1 MKKESKNRIPEGLAP
16 QCEFKASEKVMRNVM
31 DAAWKEVA
39 GTASAGTCRHGRK
52 PLRKRLY
59 VYIASAAAAVVAVAL
74 IGYSLLNVP
83 AVAIAAG
90 KVLLAATENREEGV
104 VRYEIAVR
112 VSAEESSFASVDP
125 CEDFVKHEMTVDL
138 SSGRWI
144 VEKPV
149 RTAVFDGQYTW
160 SWEYGGKYLLRW
172 DGELPGVIEAFV
184 LLTDPYAL
192 LLREKEQVEENP
204 LVSCDME
211 ADGDT
216 ITLTVKVPAMV
227 GKRDYMHNTSFVDT
241 DTRRVYKFE
250 KSSGKLVYLRV
261 EGKYGRNYVAIA
273 ELNSIEYGTDPATV
287 DFNHPEELI
296 LRDMMNP
303 GSPTFVGISPEEAA
317 VRMLK
322 ALEVQDGKVL
332 DEACPYGFSQNILDL
347 YSGSVLL
354 KQKKHR
360 KSLGYAG
367 VFVPCKVRL
376 NDGKETWIRLAIR
389 NDNPMQAWIFD
400 GGL

>member
-1 MKKESKNRIPEGLAP
+1 MKKESKNRIPEELTP
-16 QCEFKASEKVMRNVM
+16 RCEFKASEKVMRNVM
-31 DAAWKEVA
+31 AAARKEVA
-39 GTASAGTCRHGRK
+39 GTSFAGKDERGRNF
-52 PLRKRLY
+52 LHRRMY
-59 VYIASAAAAVVAVAL
+59 VYFASAAAAVVVVAL

-90 KVLLAATENREEGV
+90 KVFLAAIESREEGV
-104 VRYEIAVR
+104 VRYEIAVKVR
-112 VSAEESSFASVDP
+112 AKESSFAAVDHRD
-125 CEDFVKHEMTVDL
+125 DFVKHKMTVDL

-144 VEKPV
+144 VEKPI

-172 DGELPGVIEAFV
+172 DGEQPGVIEAFA

-192 LLREKEQVEENP
+192 LAREKKQVEENP
-204 LVSCDME
+204 FVSCDME
-211 ADGDT
+211 TSGDT

-227 GKRDYMHNTSFVDT
+227 GRRDYMRNTSFVDT

-261 EGKYGRNYVAIA
+261 EGKYDRKYIDIA
-273 ELNSIEYGTDPATV
+273 ELSSIEYGIDPSRV
-287 DFNHPEELI
+287 DFTCPEGLVM
-296 LRDMMNP
+296 RDMMNP
-303 GSPTFVGISPEEAA
+303 GGPTFMGISPEEAA

-322 ALEVQDGKVL
+322 ALAVQDGKVL

-367 VFVPCKVRL
+367 VLVPCKVRL
-376 NDGKETWIRLAIR
+376 NDGRVIWLRLAIR